1 LILNALSWRVKALMP
16 LILAHHAQ
24 FTDQAKGIEMA
35 CLEMDK
41 HWLINSA
48 GVHAFIEITEHFGG
62 R

>member
-1 LILNALSWRVKALMP
+1 MP

-41 HWLINSA
+41 HLPINLA
-48 GVHAFIEITEHFGG
+48 RVHAFIAIAEHFGG